1 MIFLSTTIVIYS
13 TCFLGVTY
21 AHDVT
26 EDTKRWA
33 KVGHSPYICLRQ
45 CLVICLIQIMVM
57 NDDGDD
63 DDSDLSGSN
72 YETRASKNQLQL
84 GFVKTC
90 SQTTLFIYNQSLLKI
105 NQVNIPSSSSPLEV

>member
-1 MIFLSTTIVIYS
+1 M
-13 TCFLGVTY
+13 
-21 AHDVT
+21 T
-26 EDTKRWA
+26 EDTKRWT
-33 KVGHSPYICLRQ
+33 KVDHSPYI

-72 YETRASKNQLQL
+72 DEARASKNQLQL

-105 NQVNIPSSSSPLEV
+105 NQVNIPSCSIPLEV